1 MSSTLESLLLKAIE
15 TNDIPTVSLL
25 IEKGVNVNYIP
36 SPLAVAAERGYVEI
50 MTMLLDAGAD
60 INEGFRIER
69 TACFYAIA
77 NERFDALKL
86 LLDRGAKI
94 DASILKAAARYTQNE
109 EITLLL
115 LDADAPLDNLTNDEL
130 MNLVAAQ
137 SSLAVLKRLLALNVN
152 VSALKGMFDRTLC
165 HRVIMRAQSHVD
177 VGDLIRALVG
187 VGVDVDAV
195 DGDFSTPLHFAAN
208 RISTVRVLVELGA
221 DVDRQDDRKFTALH
235 LACGS
240 WTWREDGPCVPLLL
254 ALGANVHLV
263 NMNGQTACHMAAVR
277 QHHAQLCACLAA
289 GGDLDQPDNDGNTVR
304 TIASLDQFE
313 LPTDLPRSILLADK
327 SQRLDLIWFG
337 NAHFR
342 SVLHCSLSTSTLWN
356 FAKS

>member
-60 INEGFRIER
+60 IDKGIQANDS
-69 TACFYAIA
+69 ACNVAI
-77 NERFDALKL
+77 RRQHGRALKL

-94 DASILKAAARYTQNE
+94 NASILKAAAQYTQNE

-137 SSLAVLKRLLALNVN
+137 SSLAVLKQLLALNVN

-165 HRVIMRAQSHVD
+165 HRVIMRAESHVD

-195 DGDFSTPLHFAAN
+195 DGDSSTPLHYAAK

-240 WTWREDGPCVPLLL
+240 RTWREDGPCVPLLL

-304 TIASLDQFE
+304 MIASLDQFE
-313 LPTDLPRSILLADK
+313 LPTVCRDRSCAPTT
-327 SQRLDLIWFG
+327 SPRLDLIWFV
-337 NAHFR
+337 NVHFR